1 MADDESENEP
11 AVPLAKGAP
20 VEGAPVA
27 RVAARLMWG
36 IEKSEIA
43 AREGDTVVRTPDG
56 PRELADVLADVDQP
70 YFATRQEFLDA
81 VGDTIGDGPVPTAEE
96 S

>member
-1 MADDESENEP
+1 MADDETEKEP
-11 AVPLAKGAP
+11 TVALGEGDP

-27 RVAARLMWG
+27 RIAERLMWG

-56 PRELADVLADVDQP
+56 PRELAAVLDDVDRT

-81 VGDTIGDGPVPTAEE
+81 VEDAIGAGPVPTAEDG
-96 S
+96 

>member
-1 MADDESENEP
+1 MADDDSENEP
-11 AVPLAKGAP
+11 AVPLGEGDP

-27 RVAARLMWG
+27 RVAERLMWG
-36 IEKSEIA
+36 VEKSEIA

-56 PRELADVLADVDQP
+56 PCDLADVLADVDQP

-81 VGDTIGDGPVPTAEE
+81 VKEVIGTGPVPTAEE